1 MREMPI
7 AQPPAKLY
15 RGRVADQIVDDLR
28 GQILSGALPDG
39 ARLPSEQELAT
50 HYGVSGPTVREAIRV
65 LTAMGL
71 LSTRNGSRTTV
82 TARSDALLVISI
94 ASVVQFEKMGAAD
107 VLGLLGALNTYAIEL
122 AVERASDED
131 IDRLR
136 AAARQTGEIADVESG
151 AAALKHYFVTL
162 SGISHNPLLAALCR
176 SITEIQIGLAVG
188 LSGGST
194 GDWGQIAGSPSL
206 YEIRMDIAGA
216 IAERDSDRAVQL
228 VRDYHREVIKRIQR
242 SPRARELRETDPGL
256 TTFLASWLGAN
267 VSISSRPGGSG

>member
-1 MREMPI
+1 MPI
-7 AQPPAKLY
+7 TQPPAKLY

-39 ARLPSEQELAT
+39 ARLSSEQELAI
-50 HYGVSGPTVREAIRV
+50 HYGVSGPTIREAIRV

-82 TARSDALLVISI
+82 TARSDTLLVMAI
-94 ASVVQFEKMGAAD
+94 ASVIQFDRMGAGD
-107 VLGLLGALNTYAIEL
+107 VLGLLGALNAHAIGL

-136 AAARQTGEIADVESG
+136 SAARQTADFADVESG

-162 SGISHNPLLAALCR
+162 SAISHNPLLAALCR
-176 SITEIQIGLAVG
+176 SITEIQIGLAVE

-194 GDWGQIAGSPSL
+194 GDWGRIAGSLTL
-206 YEIRMDIAGA
+206 YQIRMDIAEA
-216 IAERDSDRAVQL
+216 IAERDCGRAVQL
-228 VRDYHREVIKRIQR
+228 VRDYHGEVIRRIQS
-242 SPRARELRETDPGL
+242 SPRAKELRETDPGL
-256 TTFLASWLGAN
+256 TMLLSSWLGTN
-267 VSISSRPGGSG
+267 VSLSSRS